1 MCMTKFENKYR
12 LEDHMKIHN
21 QDNPHLCKAC
31 DKGFTTKYT
40 YERHVLQNHEDNT
53 QAYACKECNESYI
66 LEGNLKRHIL
76 EKHTQENHYQ
86 CEICEHSFNRKD
98 NMLKHQRIQ
107 HNFDVK
113 KVTLPGI
120 NDEYLKQNCQFCDK
134 SLKTKCTLNR
144 HLETVHLQNSDV
156 TFECK
161 TCRKLFRRKDK
172 LHVHEKTH
180 LKDKVEIS
188 CEVCLKK
195 FQSKDGLYAHSISCT
210 ANK

>member
-1 MCMTKFENKYR
+1 M
-12 LEDHMKIHN
+12 
-21 QDNPHLCKAC
+21 
-31 DKGFTTKYT
+31 
-40 YERHVLQNHEDNT
+40 
-53 QAYACKECNESYI
+53 
-66 LEGNLKRHIL
+66 
-76 EKHTQENHYQ
+76 
-86 CEICEHSFNRKD
+86 KD
-98 NMLKHQRIQ
+98 NMLKDQRIQ

-134 SLKTKCTLNR
+134 SFKTKCTLNR

-172 LHVHEKTH
+172 LQVHEKTH